1 MGTSGSPTR
10 PGSFPG
16 DITAGAD
23 GNLWFLEASRIAKI
37 TTSGQITELAPVL
50 SIPFAITTG
59 PDGNVWFVER
69 FNQRIGKVTP
79 AGQFTF
85 YTTSLHTLES
95 IVTGA
100 DGNLWFTSFGDD
112 AVGRITPAGVLS
124 EGFVF
129 PGGPAPTGLAR
140 GPLDSNTLWFLGYG
154 NDRVYVTW
162 AP

>member
-1 MGTSGSPTR
+1 MA
-10 PGSFPG
+10 GSFPG

-23 GNLWFLEASRIAKI
+23 GNLWFLEQSAGKLARI
-37 TTSGQITELAPVL
+37 TTNGQVTEFGVAL
-50 SIPFAITTG
+50 SIPFAITAG

-69 FNQRIGKVTP
+69 FNQRIGRVTP

-85 YTTSLHTLES
+85 FHTGLHTLES
-95 IVTGA
+95 IVTGP

-112 AVGRITPAGVLS
+112 ALGRITPGGSLT

-129 PGGPAPTGLAR
+129 PGAPAPTGLAR
-140 GPLDSNTLWFLGYG
+140 GASGSQALWFLGYG